1 MAVKHITQMRRKE
14 EIKGG
19 KGRKGRKKARKEGR
33 LKKSTG
39 REGERETEMM

>member
-1 MAVKHITQMRRKE
+1 MTVKHIIQLRRKE
-14 EIKGG
+14 EIKKG

-39 REGERETEMM
+39 REGERETKMM